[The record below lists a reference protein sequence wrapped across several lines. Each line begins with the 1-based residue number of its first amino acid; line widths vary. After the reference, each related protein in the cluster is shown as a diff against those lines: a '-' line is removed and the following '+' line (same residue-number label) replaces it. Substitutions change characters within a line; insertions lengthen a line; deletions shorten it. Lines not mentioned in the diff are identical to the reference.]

1 MTFAWYGQFRFP
13 AVPLAIVIPVSWA
26 IAFFEYCFAVPAN
39 RLGHTVWSGGAAEDD
54 AGDHHA
60 HRFRN
65 LLGHVS
71 RRGHPP
77 ESHRRLLLPGWRR
90 LLLLRQMDLSVCETF
105 RAPRTFSLKCIFLTV
120 LIATVR
126 IGIPDANADRNKKQ
140 LPGHSSDPVRFRRTG
155 GARGPCDRAP
165 RRRLLEGRVAIQ
177 FFECNDMVCGRV
189 IWVKESLDAQ
199 GLLKKDKYNPDPA
212 LRGRQV
218 CGPTIIWNLHPV
230 DTNHWEDGWFYN
242 PDDGA
247 TYRVKLEIR
256 SADVISARI
265 YEGVSMLGKTKTLAR
280 VPIGISQ
287 GWC

>member
-1 MTFAWYGQFRFP
+1 MR
-13 AVPLAIVIPVSWA
+13 
-26 IAFFEYCFAVPAN
+26 
-39 RLGHTVWSGGAAEDD
+39 
-54 AGDHHA
+54 
-60 HRFRN
+60 
-65 LLGHVS
+65 
-71 RRGHPP
+71 
-77 ESHRRLLLPGWRR
+77 
-90 LLLLRQMDLSVCETF
+90 
-105 RAPRTFSLKCIFLTV
+105 
-120 LIATVR
+120 IAT
-126 IGIPDANADRNKKQ
+126 K
-140 LPGHSSDPVRFRRTG
+140 SSFPVILLILFVS
-155 GARGPCDRAP
+155 GARAEPVAP
-165 RRRLLEGRVAIQ
+165 VIEHPGVWLLEGRVAIQ

-189 IWVKESLDAQ
+189 IWVKESLNAQ

-247 TYRVKLEIR
+247 TYRVKLEIQ

-265 YEGVSMLGKTKTLAR
+265 YEGVSLLGKTKSLAR